1 MASIGRS
8 SMLLAS
14 GTVASRI
21 LGFVKVIALTY
32 AIGQI
37 GLAANSFQAG
47 NQLPNNVY
55 VIIAGGVLNAVLVPQ
70 IVRAAMHKD
79 GGSGYINKLV
89 TVAIVILGVTTIA
102 ATLIAPFLVTISVSH
117 FSHNQ
122 YLLAVGFAYWC
133 LPQIFFYGLYS
144 VLGEILNA
152 RNSFGPFT
160 WAPLVN
166 NIVSIIGILLFIVM
180 FGADRAGTRG
190 FDAWTPQM
198 IAVLGGTATLGV
210 ACQAFILFFF
220 WRRIGL
226 SYRPDFHWRGVG
238 LGTAGKLAGWT
249 FGMLL
254 VTQAAGLVD
263 TNVMSLATNKDAS
276 LAVLANSWLIFM
288 LPHSIVTVSIATV
301 YFTRMAEHASAQRFD
316 GLKTDLSASVRTISL
331 LIAISSAVLIVVA
344 YPFASFFSANYRETI
359 DMGNVIIAYVIGL
372 LPFSLV
378 FLFQRTFYALND
390 TRTPFLFTVVQAAL
404 FSAAAVLCGIFLPT
418 SLLAAG
424 IAVSMTIST
433 AVQAVVA
440 VYLLRRRLGRL
451 DLRRILISL
460 ARYTLGLIPALAAG
474 LFLLYALG
482 GARDGGFALSGVVSA
497 AFSMALIGFVMLLVY
512 LLTLRLV
519 RTPELADALAPFA
532 GRLRGRRPG
541 RERGRHSTRN
551 HTPGSE

>member
-8 SMLLAS
+8 SAILAS
-14 GTVASRI
+14 GTLASRI

-37 GLAANSFQAG
+37 GIGANSFQAG

-70 IVRAAMHKD
+70 IVQAALHRD
-79 GGSGYINKLV
+79 GGKGYINKLL
-89 TVAIVILGVTTIA
+89 TVAIVILGITTVA
-102 ATLIAPFLVTISVSH
+102 ATLLAPFLVQISVSN
-117 FSHNQ
+117 FSQEQ

-166 NIVSIIGILLFIVM
+166 NVVSIIGIGAFIVL
-180 FGADRAGTRG
+180 FGADRGGIRP
-190 FDAWTPQM
+190 FDSWTPEM

-249 FGMLL
+249 FGMLV

-263 TNVMSLATNKDAS
+263 TNVMSLASNKDAS
-276 LAVLANSWLIFM
+276 LAVLANAWLIFM

-301 YFTRMAEHASAQRFD
+301 YFTRMAEHATARRL
-316 GLKTDLSASVRTISL
+316 GELKSDLSASIRSISL
-331 LIAISSAVLIVVA
+331 LIAVSAAVLIVVA
-344 YPFASFFSANYRETI
+344 YPFASFFSANHRETI
-359 DMGNVIIAYVIGL
+359 DMGNVIMAYVAGL

-378 FLFQRTFYALND
+378 FLFQRTFYALHD
-390 TRTPFLFTVVQAAL
+390 TRTPFFFTVVQAAL
-404 FSAAAVLCGIFLPT
+404 FSVAAILCGIFLPT
-418 SLLAAG
+418 SQLAAG
-424 IAVSMTIST
+424 IALSMSVSTVFQVML
-433 AVQAVVA
+433 A
-440 VYLLRRRLGRL
+440 VYLLRRRLGPL
-451 DLRRILISL
+451 DLRRIITALG
-460 ARYTLGLIPALAAG
+460 RYALALVPSFAVG
-474 LFLLYALG
+474 FLILIALG
-482 GARDGGFALSGVVSA
+482 GTRSDGFALAGVLPTAVSMLA
-497 AFSMALIGFVMLLVY
+497 IGSAMLLVY
-512 LLTLRLV
+512 LGTLRLL
-519 RTPELADALAPFA
+519 RTPELTDALRPFTN
-532 GRLRGRRPG
+532 RLLRRNQHNTDA
-541 RERGRHSTRN
+541 E
-551 HTPGSE
+551 